1 MARNRFFAAA
11 PELSVP
17 AGKTTGV
24 TRRIGTAERRARLVT
39 RQHLAT
45 RAGSVE
51 EVAERLVVLHATDPA
66 TVHLSAAVRLREP
79 ETAERALY
87 EDRSLVRMLGM
98 RRTMF
103 VVPAALAPV
112 VQAACADEIAR
123 KQRKLLIQHLATAEL
138 DEELDSWLAEVEEG
152 AYAALAARGAAHA
165 QQIADGEPRLRTE
178 IVMAQGKPYEARGY
192 ITNRVLFLLAAQG
205 RIVRGRPRGSWLSTQ
220 YSWATADS
228 WLPGGIPAIPPEAAR
243 VELARRWLRA
253 FGPAP
258 VEDLKWWTGWTAGQ
272 VKKAL
277 AELGPAEVDLDGT
290 PGVVLPD
297 DLDPV
302 PEPEPTAAFLPA
314 LDPTPMGWV
323 RRDWYLGEHQAP
335 LFDRT
340 GNIGPTVWWGGRIVG
355 GWAQRPSGEVV
366 HRTLED
372 VGTDGATA
380 IERAAGQVRDWL
392 GDIRVTPKFRTPLE
406 KELAS

>member
-1 MARNRFFAAA
+1 M
-11 PELSVP
+11 
-17 AGKTTGV
+17 
-24 TRRIGTAERRARLVT
+24 TRRVGVAERRARLMT
-39 RQHLAT
+39 RQLLSAPAST
-45 RAGSVE
+45 VE
-51 EVAERLVVLHATDPA
+51 EVADALVALHATDPA

-79 ETAERALY
+79 ETVERALY
-87 EDRSLVRMLGM
+87 LDRTLLRMLGM

-103 VVPAALAPV
+103 VVPVALAPV

-138 DEELDSWLAEVEEG
+138 DEELGSWLAEVEEG
-152 AYAALAARGAAHA
+152 AYRALAARGGAHA
-165 QQIADGEPRLRTE
+165 QQIADSEPRLRTE

-228 WLPGGIPAIPPEAAR
+228 WLPGGIPALPPDTAR
-243 VELARRWLRA
+243 AELARRWLRA

-258 VEDLKWWTGWTAGQ
+258 VEDLKWWTGWTAAQ

-277 AELGPAEVDLDGT
+277 AELGTAEVDLDGT
-290 PGVVLPD
+290 PGVILPD

-302 PEPEPTAAFLPA
+302 PEPEPAAALLPA

-323 RRDWYLGEHQAP
+323 RREWYLGAHQAP

-355 GWAQRPSGEVV
+355 GWAQRESGEIV
-366 HRTLED
+366 HRVLED
-372 VGTDGATA
+372 VGADALAA
-380 IERAAGQVRDWL
+380 IEGAADRLRDWL
-392 GDIRVTPKFRTPLE
+392 GAVRVTPKFRTPLE

>member
-1 MARNRFFAAA
+1 M
-11 PELSVP
+11 
-17 AGKTTGV
+17 
-24 TRRIGTAERRARLVT
+24 TRRIGVAQRRARLVT
-39 RQHLAT
+39 RQFLSAP
-45 RAGSVE
+45 AESAE
-51 EVAERLVVLHATDPA
+51 EVAEGLVALHATDPA

-103 VVPAALAPV
+103 VAPAALAPV
-112 VQAACADEIAR
+112 VQSACAEEIAR

-138 DEELDSWLAEVEEG
+138 AEEPGSWLAEVEEG
-152 AYAALAARGAAHA
+152 AFAALAARGGAHA

-228 WLPGGIPAIPPEAAR
+228 WLPGGIPAIPPETAR

-277 AELGPAEVDLDGT
+277 AELAPAEVDLDGT

-297 DLDPV
+297 DLGPV

-340 GNIGPTVWWGGRIVG
+340 GNVGPTIWWGGRIVG

-366 HRTLED
+366 HRMLED
-372 VGTDGATA
+372 VGADGTAA
-380 IERAAGQVRDWL
+380 IERVAGQVRDWL

>member
-1 MARNRFFAAA
+1 
-11 PELSVP
+11 
-17 AGKTTGV
+17 V
-24 TRRIGTAERRARLVT
+24 TRRIGIAQRRARLVH
-39 RQHLAT
+39 RHLLHT
-45 RAGSVE
+45 PAGSAE
-51 EVAERLVVLHATDPA
+51 EVADALVALHATDPA

-79 ETAERALY
+79 ETVERALY
-87 EDRSLVRMLGM
+87 EDRSLLRMLGM

-103 VVPAALAPV
+103 VVPVALAPL
-112 VQAACADEIAR
+112 VQAACADDIAR
-123 KQRKLLIQHLATAEL
+123 KQRKLLVQHLATAEL
-138 DEELDSWLAEVEEG
+138 DVDLDSWLAEVEEG
-152 AYAALAARGAAHA
+152 AYAALAARGSAQA

-220 YSWATADS
+220 YSWATAES
-228 WLPGGIPAIPPEAAR
+228 WLPGGIPALPPDPAR

-290 PGVVLPD
+290 PGVALPD
-297 DLDPV
+297 DLEPV
-302 PEPEPTAAFLPA
+302 PEPEPAAALLPA

-323 RRDWYLGEHQAP
+323 RREWYLGEHQAP

-340 GNIGPTVWWGGRIVG
+340 GNIGPTVWWQGRVVG
-355 GWAQRPSGEVV
+355 GWAQRASGEIV
-366 HRTLED
+366 HRELED
-372 VGTDGATA
+372 VGADGRAA
-380 IERAAGQVRDWL
+380 IERAADRLRGWL
-392 GDIRVTPKFRTPLE
+392 GAVRVTPKFRTPLE